1 MSVFLLDTDTV
12 TLAQFGH
19 VAVLANLGNQ
29 PVSDVNISSVTMQ
42 EQRQGWLGR
51 LPRLQ
56 TVLAMADWHDRLVN
70 RMLPILARYRVI
82 PLSEQAILRFEQLRG
97 QRLNVGPM
105 DLRIAAI
112 ALEHGW
118 TVVTRNRRDF
128 HRVPGLQVVD
138 WST

>member
-1 MSVFLLDTDTV
+1 M
-12 TLAQFGH
+12 
-19 VAVLANLGNQ
+19 
-29 PVSDVNISSVTMQ
+29 
-42 EQRQGWLGR
+42 QGWLGR

-56 TVLAMADWHDRLVN
+56 TVLAIADWHDRLVN
-70 RMLPILARYRVI
+70 RMLPILARYRVT

-112 ALEHGW
+112 TLEQGW

-128 HRVPGLQVVD
+128 RRVPGLQVVD